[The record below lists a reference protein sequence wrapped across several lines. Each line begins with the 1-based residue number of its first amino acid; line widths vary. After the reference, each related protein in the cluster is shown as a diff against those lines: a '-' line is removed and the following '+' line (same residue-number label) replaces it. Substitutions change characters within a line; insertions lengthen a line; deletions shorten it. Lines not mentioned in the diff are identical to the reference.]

1 MESKLAPLKW
11 SEKFQN
17 YLKNRYVK
25 KLQKI
30 VTVRL
35 NFE

>member
-25 KLQKI
+25 KTAKNRYIKSQ
-30 VTVRL
+30 
-35 NFE
+35 F